1 MADWMT
7 TPALQVLAAW
17 LEPSPKRYWR
27 SSWTG
32 TAAVVSSSVAATFQ
46 SPEWKTATP
55 LKVGLVGPA

>member
-7 TPALQVLAAW
+7 LAALQVLAAW
-17 LEPSPKRYWR
+17 LKPSPKRYCL

-32 TAAVVSSSVAATFQ
+32 TAAAVSSSVAMMFQ